1 MSDRE
6 RAIEALNIDISP
18 FRDGATFVETLE
30 GIGLLI
36 ISRARLT
43 RVLRHVTARGK
54 RARAELT
61 EFKARRCETCEQW
74 HESRSEDGLIHFV
87 NFDGCKL
94 SLHPGRSWTCG
105 RYTKSGAK

>member
-1 MSDRE
+1 METDRE
-6 RAIEALNIDISP
+6 RAVDAVYESKPSAEASEVVDAIESA
-18 FRDGATFVETLE
+18 
-30 GIGLLI
+30 GLLI